1 MGPTAVPELRLIS
14 RAPSNSDSKSKI
26 ASKIKSWWRKKQSDA
41 TGSREAKFSLNR
53 SQPTTVGPGET
64 SAGAGV
70 VRQIKAGQ
78 ENLLPKLSGGDPN
91 AAQECL
97 DRYGR
102 LIWSLARR
110 RIRNTQEAEDAV
122 QEIFLAI
129 WKNADRFDPAK
140 ASEPTFVTMI
150 ARRRLIDLYR
160 RKERQ
165 PHTSGSEEELA
176 MLPGT
181 LSETLEHQA
190 DAKLALRVMKDLDE
204 KERRVILLSVYQ
216 GMSHSE
222 ISKHTDIPLGT
233 VKTYIRRGLQRVRAS
248 LEKGPS
254 RPGGS
259 GE

>member
-1 MGPTAVPELRLIS
+1 MVLTNAAELRLFG
-14 RAPSNSDSKSKI
+14 RAPSHHETGLRLGRL
-26 ASKIKSWWRKKQSDA
+26 WRKRKPSQKTPPDLAMAHSRTAAADSS
-41 TGSREAKFSLNR
+41 GSGS
-53 SQPTTVGPGET
+53 S
-64 SAGAGV
+64 V

-78 ENLLPKLSGGDPN
+78 ENLLPKLSNGDPN
-91 AAQECL
+91 AAKECL

-129 WKNADRFDPAK
+129 WKNADRFDPSK
-140 ASEPTFVTMI
+140 ASEPTFITMI

-165 PHTSGSEEELA
+165 PKTSGSEEELA
-176 MLPGT
+176 ILPGT

-190 DAKLALRVMKDLDE
+190 DAKLALRVMNDLDE

-222 ISKHTDIPLGT
+222 ISNHTQIPLGT
-233 VKTYIRRGLQRVRAS
+233 VKTYIRRGLLRVREA
-248 LEKGPS
+248 LEKGRSQLRGP
-254 RPGGS
+254 
-259 GE
+259 EK